1 MSPVRIDTTNKLG
14 TVSARVVTARGSS
27 GAPFVVDEGNQAPA
41 GARTALT
48 SSVGSLDT
56 LLALQGA
63 QLVEDPVERR
73 KRAVRR
79 GRSMLDVLEAMR
91 SDLLVGR
98 LGTDRLVQL
107 MAIIGQARDRSEPG
121 LDRLLDDIE
130 LRARVELAKHGVFP
144 G

>member
-14 TVSARVVTARGSS
+14 TVAARAATTRAG
-27 GAPFVVDEGNQAPA
+27 GAAPFIVDEGMHSPA
-41 GARTALT
+41 TT
-48 SSVGSLDT
+48 SATPTGSIASLDT

-63 QLVEDPVERR
+63 PLVEDPREKR

-79 GRSMLDVLEAMR
+79 GRSLLDVLEAMR
-91 SDLLVGR
+91 GDLLMGR
-98 LGTDRLVQL
+98 LGSDRLVQL
-107 MAIIGQARDRSEPG
+107 MSIIGQARDQSEPG

-130 LRARVELAKHGVFP
+130 LRARVELAKHGMFP

>member
-1 MSPVRIDTTNKLG
+1 MSPVRIDTNNKLG
-14 TVSARVVTARGSS
+14 TVTARVVTARGG
-27 GAPFVVDEGNQAPA
+27 GASPFIIDDGNQPTAS
-41 GARTALT
+41 ARTAPA
-48 SSVGSLDT
+48 SSVASLDT

-63 QLVEDPVERR
+63 QVVEDPVERR

-79 GRSMLDVLEAMR
+79 GRSLLDVLEAMR
-91 SDLLVGR
+91 GDLLVGR

-107 MAIIGQARDRSEPG
+107 MAIIGQARDQSEPG

>member
-1 MSPVRIDTTNKLG
+1 MSPVRIDTTNKIS
-14 TVSARVVTARGSS
+14 TVNARVVSARGGS
-27 GAPFVVDEGNQAPA
+27 GAPFILDEASHA
-41 GARTALT
+41 TSSARTAPTT
-48 SSVGSLDT
+48 SVASLDT

-73 KRAVRR
+73 KRALRR

-91 SDLLVGR
+91 GDLLVGR

-107 MAIIGQARDRSEPG
+107 MAIIGQARDQSEPG